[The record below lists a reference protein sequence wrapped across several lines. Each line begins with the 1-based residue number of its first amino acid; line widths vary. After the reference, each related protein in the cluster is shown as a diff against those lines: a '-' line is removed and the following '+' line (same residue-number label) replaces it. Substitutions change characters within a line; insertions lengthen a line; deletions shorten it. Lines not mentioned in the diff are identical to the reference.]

1 MDVKKLSKIIQT
13 SEGKIAADL
22 VIRNCKV
29 LDPISGSIIV
39 GDIAVTDGYILGV
52 GAYDGKEIV
61 DANGAYATS
70 GLIDSHVHIE
80 SSLCTPEAFAEIVVP
95 FGTTSV
101 VADPHEIANVK
112 GVDGI
117 RFMINSS
124 KNVPLKYHFMIPSC
138 VPATGFEDSGAIL
151 DAKEVGKLLKEEEIL
166 GLGEMMNSPGL
177 LSCDEDVLEKL
188 CEAWNVG
195 KPVDGHGPMLEGKN
209 LNAYRVS
216 GVKTDHECVSV
227 AELRDRI
234 SRGMYVLLRHGS
246 AAQNLETLLEGVNA
260 SNSRR
265 CTLCTDDK
273 HSGDIIKNG
282 HITHSLKIAVSKGF
296 DVFTAIAMA
305 TINAAECYN
314 LKNTGLI
321 APGYKADIVLF
332 EDLVNFKV
340 NKVFIDGR
348 LVAENGKALF
358 KVENKVDK
366 AVTHSVNIAPLTL
379 DNLKLPLKSDEAHVI
394 RLIKYDLV
402 TEGVTRLVGVKDGYF
417 NYRENIDILKIVV
430 VERHKATGKVGIGL
444 VENYKLKGGA
454 VATTIGHD
462 SHNLIAIGDNDEDIL
477 TAIKELESIGGGI
490 TMVKRGKVLDTLRLK
505 IGGIMSD
512 QSGYAVS
519 EKIEAMNEIA
529 FRELHV
535 NGNID
540 PFMTLSFLCLPVIPD
555 LKLTPRGLFD
565 VNKFKFIDISA

>member
-1 MDVKKLSKIIQT
+1 MNSKKLAKIIQT
-13 SEGKIAADL
+13 SEGKIPADL

-29 LDPISGSIIV
+29 VDPISGSIIA

-52 GAYDGKEIV
+52 GAYDGKEII
-61 DANGAYATS
+61 DAKGSYATS

-80 SSLCTPEAFAEIVVP
+80 SSLCAPEAFAQIVVP
-95 FGTTSV
+95 FGTTSII
-101 VADPHEIANVK
+101 ADPHEIANVK

-124 KNVPLKYHFMIPSC
+124 KNVPLKCHFMIPSC
-138 VPATGFEDSGAIL
+138 VPATSFEDSGAVL
-151 DAKEVGKLLKEEEIL
+151 DSKDVASLLKEEDIL

-188 CEAWNVG
+188 CAAWNMG
-195 KPVDGHGPMLEGKN
+195 KPIDGHAPMLDGRD

-234 SRGMYVLLRHGS
+234 ARGMYVLLRHGS
-246 AAQNLETLLEGVNA
+246 AAQNLETLLAGVNA
-260 SNSRR
+260 TNARR
-265 CTLCTDDK
+265 CALCTDDK

-314 LKNTGLI
+314 LKDTGLI

-332 EDLVNFKV
+332 EDLINFKV
-340 NKVFIDGR
+340 NKVFIDGN
-348 LVAENGKALF
+348 LVAENGHALF
-358 KVENKVDK
+358 NVENKPDK
-366 AVTHSVNIAPLTL
+366 AVTHSVNIAPITIE
-379 DNLKLPLKSDEAHVI
+379 DLKLPLKHDEAHVI

-402 TEGVTRLVGVKDGYF
+402 TEGVTRLVGTKDGYF
-417 NYRENIDILKIVV
+417 NYRENIDILKMVV
-430 VERHKATGKVGIGL
+430 VERHKATGKIGIGL

-477 TAIKELESIGGGI
+477 LAIKELESKGGGI
-490 TMVKRGKVLDTLRLK
+490 TMIKHGKVLDTLRLK

-512 QSGYAVS
+512 MSAYEVS
-519 EKIEAMNEIA
+519 KKIDAMNEIA
-529 FRELHV
+529 FDELHV
-535 NGNID
+535 NRDID